1 MTPLSSHLPP
11 WTLDAL
17 AEDELPHAEK
27 NLAMEHVRGCAH
39 CAAELESARA
49 LFASLAALP
58 SFEPSAKFADAVM
71 ARVAVRPAEA
81 FAAAPAEARRRW
93 LPRTRAGWM
102 GLTGA
107 VLVPAAP
114 AVAILAW
121 LLSYPGVTLGS
132 VFRLFGDWAAESAW
146 SGAVRT
152 AAWMVGSPAWER
164 AVTMPG
170 GLAGLAAVALVL
182 ALSIPVSGWGIV
194 RLLRTPMGG
203 MTHAH

>member
-1 MTPLSSHLPP
+1 MTHQTAHLPP

-27 NLAMEHVRGCAH
+27 ALAMEHVRSCSH
-39 CAAELESARA
+39 CSAELDTARA

-58 SFEPSAKFADAVM
+58 RFEPSPAFADAVM
-71 ARVAVRPAEA
+71 ARVAIRPAEA
-81 FAAAPAEARRRW
+81 FEAAPAQARRRW

-102 GLTGA
+102 GLVGA

-121 LLSYPGVTLGS
+121 LLSYPGVTAGA
-132 VFRLFGDWAAESAW
+132 VFRLIGDWAAQGAW
-146 SGAVRT
+146 SAAVR
-152 AAWMVGSPAWER
+152 AAGWMVGSPAWER
-164 AVTMPG
+164 VVTMPG
-170 GLAGLAAVALVL
+170 GLAGLAVVAVVL
-182 ALSIPVSGWGIV
+182 ALSIPVSGWGVV